1 MRTLILFLCS
11 LPAWCLPAQTPD
23 SLPAPSLDTLTPT
36 AASATAEV
44 PRKPG
49 LVRRILTK
57 DYPNPRTAAF
67 LSLALPGAGQIYN
80 RKYWKLP
87 LVYGGLGAL
96 TYFEIQNVRQYRELR
111 DNYKW
116 VVDDDDNTNPTKE
129 PYTFLDAT
137 SLKRYRDEWRRYM
150 ELTSLFLGL
159 GYVLTA
165 TEAFVDAH
173 LMRFDVSDDLS
184 LRLLPKAQIMPD
196 AALAFGIGL
205 RLELRHY
212 RPKPPP
218 LYAPPASAWSS
229 PP

>member
-1 MRTLILFLCS
+1 MRSLLLFLCS

-23 SLPAPSLDTLTPT
+23 SLSAPGLDTLTPA
-36 AASATAEV
+36 AASATVAP

-49 LVRRILTK
+49 LVRRMLTK

-116 VVDDDDNTNPTKE
+116 VVDDDINTNPTEE
-129 PYTFLDAT
+129 PYTLLDAT

-173 LMRFDVSDDLS
+173 LTRFDVSDDLS
-184 LRLLPKAQIMPD
+184 MRLLPKAQLLPD
-196 AALAFGIGL
+196 ATMAFGIGL
-205 RLELRHY
+205 RIELRHQ
-212 RPKPPP
+212 RPNPPP
-218 LYAPPASAWSS
+218 IFLPQATLSS
-229 PP
+229 STP